1 MGEFLTGSAVTLGA
15 VAAIITSLAIIWV
28 KAVKPAWR
36 RIWGGL
42 RMVQRVTKALDWML
56 PFFQSQMVNNGGST
70 FKDQLDRIDALALGN
85 HKSAEEHWRKLDQRL
100 SDVAQLVEARHG
112 EMTARLAV
120 IEKHVESTQPVA
132 VTISDGPVPV
142 KIVEDQP

>member
-1 MGEFLTGSAVTLGA
+1 MGEFLTGSAVTLGT

-36 RIWGGL
+36 RFWGGL

-56 PFFQSQMVNNGGST
+56 PF
-70 FKDQLDRIDALALGN
+70 
-85 HKSAEEHWRKLDQRL
+85 EEHWRKLDQRL